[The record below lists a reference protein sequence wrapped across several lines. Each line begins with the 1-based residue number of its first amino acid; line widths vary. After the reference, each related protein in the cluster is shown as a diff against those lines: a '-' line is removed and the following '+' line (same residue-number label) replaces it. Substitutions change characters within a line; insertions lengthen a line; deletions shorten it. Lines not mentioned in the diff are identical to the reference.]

1 TELTTLR
8 VHLDDRAVRN
18 HPVLAGEVR
27 RNELARGARDRD
39 ALIELVHVTVERDA
53 PGPVREGEP
62 AERVERRDVR
72 ALRGVEDLKAEE
84 RHERLVVMDDV
95 ELLAVEH
102 ARDQP
107 FKAQ

>member
-1 TELTTLR
+1 MRIEID
-8 VHLDDRAVRN
+8 VDAVRDD
-18 HPVLAGEVR
+18 PVLAGEVR
-27 RNELARGARDRD
+27 RHEVTRGARDRD
-39 ALIELVHVTVERDA
+39 ALVELVHVTVERDA

-84 RHERLVVMDDV
+84 RHERLVVVDDV

-102 ARDQP
+102 PRDQP
-107 FKAQ
+107 FEAQ